1 MIPKYPKGMVVRGLQ
16 LAQHVE
22 LQNRNTHAPNFQ
34 QYECEKFF
42 LIGKY
47 GIS

>member
-1 MIPKYPKGMVVRGLQ
+1 MIPKCPKGMVVRGLQ
-16 LAQHVE
+16 LAQHVA
-22 LQNRNTHAPNFQ
+22 LQNRSMHAPSFQ
-34 QYECEKFF
+34 QYECEKFL